1 MSRSRYSPCAF
12 FSRAQAGSFA
22 PPPAAAA
29 AEGSGAAAAPASPAT
44 ATSDGSE
51 VDVLSAFLL
60 KHGLT
65 SIAAPLS
72 ELGVE
77 VPADLLVLD
86 EDDVA
91 LLKLKKVQAKKWSSA
106 IAALNKST

>member
-1 MSRSRYSPCAF
+1 MSCA
-12 FSRAQAGSFA
+12 RLLARV
-22 PPPAAAA
+22 
-29 AEGSGAAAAPASPAT
+29 GAAVAGFAT
-44 ATSDGSE
+44 HGSE

-106 IAALNKST
+106 IAALIKST

>member
-1 MSRSRYSPCAF
+1 MLGRKVSGGASA
-12 FSRAQAGSFA
+12 AA

-29 AEGSGAAAAPASPAT
+29 AEGSGAAAAPALLAA

-77 VPADLLVLD
+77 VPADLLDLD

-91 LLKLKKVQAKKWSSA
+91 SLKLKKVQAKKWSRA
-106 IAALNKST
+106 IVALN